1 MWIPILHRVSDEI
14 VRVLTELGVKHYF
27 LVVGGNAMHLDDA
40 IRLSKI
46 PYTAFHNEQ
55 AAAMAAES
63 YARIK
68 GEIAICV
75 VTSGPGATNLTTGV
89 AGAYLDSAPVLYI
102 SGQAKSN
109 EMVTEEMRPG
119 VRQIGTFELPGV
131 EILKPITKS
140 SRVLQLNDNVQTVIE
155 GLVEKALKDR
165 PGPVYLEV
173 PMDVQGAECRVP
185 EEPSALSRETPVC
198 IESVSFTNA
207 FFEALK
213 MSQKPLIL
221 AGHGVRIGGGRE
233 ALLNLVNE
241 LNIPIVTTQLAKD
254 LIAYSD
260 KHFVGH
266 PGLRGDRAG
275 NLAVFESDLLLCVGT
290 SLQQQ
295 TVGYEPA
302 DFAPNSRKF
311 VVDFEQ
317 SVSKKRMPFEIEKLV
332 DCEVLTVLQELLRAL
347 PVQREKFKSLDQ
359 WVGQNALLKH
369 DLAVSREPH
378 DLSTPE
384 INMYEFADVLSEA
397 ASSSDTIVT
406 DAGLCFYIM
415 GQAYRTQE
423 GQRYIVSGGLGSMGY
438 ALPAAIGALTAGS
451 PRVLCVTGDG
461 SAQMNVQEFGTLSS
475 IKGRAIIFVVNNG
488 GYASIRNTQK
498 SFFSPSLIGAS
509 ESSGVLMPK
518 WEKIAEAYGL
528 NFMRIEGRST
538 LESGIDA
545 ALASTSPI
553 LVEVICQYTQGLMPS
568 VSSFKQDDGR
578 LKSNPLHIMSPSLT
592 PIQNSVELN

>member
-1 MWIPILHRVSDEI
+1 MHRVSDEI
-14 VRVLTELGVKHYF
+14 VRVLTGLGVKHYF

-68 GEIAICV
+68 GELAVCV
-75 VTSGPGATNLTTGV
+75 VTSGPGTTNLATGV

-119 VRQIGTFELPGV
+119 VRQIGTFELPGA

-140 SRVLQLNDNVQTVIE
+140 SRVLRLKDNVQEVIRE
-155 GLVEKALKDR
+155 LVETALEGR

-173 PMDVQGAECRVP
+173 PMDVQGIGCPISEELMTVSGDIRECSESISLAE
-185 EEPSALSRETPVC
+185 
-198 IESVSFTNA
+198 A
-207 FFEALK
+207 FFVALK
-213 MSQKPLIL
+213 TSKKPLIL
-221 AGHGVRIGGGRE
+221 AGHGVRIGGGQE
-233 ALLNLVNE
+233 ALLRFANN

-254 LIAYSD
+254 LVAYSD
-260 KHFVGH
+260 RHFVGH

-275 NLAVFESDLLLCVGT
+275 NLAVFESDLLLCIGT

-302 DFAPNSRKF
+302 GFAPNSKKF
-311 VVDFEQ
+311 VVDFEH
-317 SVSKKRMPFEIEKLV
+317 SVSKKKMPFEIDMSV
-332 DCEVLTVLQELLRAL
+332 DCDVSIVLHEFLKPRSF
-347 PVQREKFKSLDQ
+347 PREKIQGFEE
-359 WVGQNALLKH
+359 WVELNRRRKR

-384 INMYEFADVLSEA
+384 INMYEFANILSEA
-397 ASSSDTIVT
+397 ASPGDTIVT

-415 GQAYRTQE
+415 GQAYLIKA
-423 GQRYIVSGGLGSMGY
+423 GQRYIASGGLGSMGY
-438 ALPAAIGALTAGS
+438 ALPASIGAMVAGS
-451 PRVLCVTGDG
+451 NRIICVTGDG

-475 IKGRAIIFVVNNG
+475 IEGQAIIFVINNG

-509 ESSGVLMPK
+509 ESSGLLMPK
-518 WEKIAEAYGL
+518 WEKIAEAYSL
-528 NFMRIEGRST
+528 DFMRIEGRST
-538 LESGIDA
+538 LKSGIDT
-545 ALASTSPI
+545 ALACTSPI
-553 LVEVICQYTQGLMPS
+553 LVEVICQYTQDLMPS
-568 VSSFKQDDGR
+568 VSSYKQDDGR

-592 PIQNSVELN
+592 PFENSVELN

>member
-1 MWIPILHRVSDEI
+1 MYRVSDEI
-14 VRVLTELGVKHYF
+14 IRVLTKLGVKHYF

-46 PYTAFHNEQ
+46 RYTAFHNEQ

-63 YARIK
+63 YARIT
-68 GEIAICV
+68 GEIAVCV
-75 VTSGPGATNLTTGV
+75 VTSGPGVTNLATGV

-119 VRQIGTFELPGV
+119 VRQVGTFELPGV

-140 SRVLQLNDNVQTVIE
+140 SRILRLQDNVQEVI
-155 GLVEKALKDR
+155 GDLVKTALQGR

-173 PMDVQGAECRVP
+173 PMDVQGAECRVGEGP
-185 EEPSALSRETPVC
+185 QVISPSTSECAEC
-198 IESVSFTNA
+198 VSFANA

-213 MSQKPLIL
+213 TSQKPLIL
-221 AGHGVRIGGGRE
+221 AGHGVRIGRGCE
-233 ALLNLVNE
+233 TLLSLIND
-241 LNIPIVTTQLAKD
+241 LNIPVVTTQLAKD
-254 LIAYSD
+254 LIPYSD
-260 KHFVGH
+260 HHFVGH

-275 NLAVFESDLLLCVGT
+275 NLAVYEADLLLCIGT

-295 TVGYEPA
+295 TIGYEPA
-302 DFAPNSRKF
+302 DFAPNSKKF
-311 VVDFEQ
+311 IVDFEH
-317 SVSKKRMPFEIEKLV
+317 SVSKKNVPFEIERFA
-332 DCEVLTVLQELLRAL
+332 DCEVSTVLQELL
-347 PVQREKFKSLDQ
+347 KFCPTQSERSGDLGKWIEL
-359 WVGQNALLKH
+359 NAGRKR

-378 DLSTPE
+378 DLSTSE
-384 INMYEFADVLSEA
+384 INMYEFANVLSE
-397 ASSSDTIVT
+397 SSLPGDTIVT

-415 GQAYRTQE
+415 GQAYLAKE

-438 ALPAAIGALTAGS
+438 ALPASIGAVAAGS
-451 PRVLCVTGDG
+451 QRVICVTGDG
-461 SAQMNVQEFGTLSS
+461 SAQMNVQEFGTLAS
-475 IKGRAIIFVVNNG
+475 IEGQAIIFVINNG
-488 GYASIRNTQK
+488 GYASIRNTQR

-528 NFMRIEGRST
+528 NFMRIEGRSS
-538 LESGIDA
+538 LKNGIGK
-545 ALASTSPI
+545 ALSSTSPI
-553 LVEVICQYTQGLMPS
+553 LVEVVCQYTQGLMPS

-592 PIQNSVELN
+592 STEDSVELN

>member
-40 IRLSKI
+40 IRLSET

-68 GEIAICV
+68 GEIAVCV

-131 EILKPITKS
+131 EILRPITKS
-140 SRVLQLNDNVQTVIE
+140 SRVLQLNDNVQTVIGE
-155 GLVEKALKDR
+155 LVETALKDR

-173 PMDVQGAECRVP
+173 PMDVQGAECRVS
-185 EEPSALSRETPVC
+185 EEPLALSQETPAC
-198 IESVSFTNA
+198 IERVSFGDA

-213 MSQKPLIL
+213 TSQKPLIL

-233 ALLNLVNE
+233 ALLKLVRE
-241 LNIPIVTTQLAKD
+241 LNIPVVTTQLAKD

-260 KHFVGH
+260 KYFVGH

-275 NLAVFESDLLLCVGT
+275 NLAVFESDLLLCIGT

-302 DFAPNSRKF
+302 GFAPNSRKF
-311 VVDFEQ
+311 VVDFEH
-317 SVSKKRMPFEIEKLV
+317 SVSKKKMPFEIERLV
-332 DCEVLTVLQELLRAL
+332 DCEVSTVLQELLKPRPTQSQKL
-347 PVQREKFKSLDQ
+347 GNFDQ
-359 WVGQNALLKH
+359 WVELNASRKH

-384 INMYEFADVLSEA
+384 INMYEFVNVLSEA
-397 ASSSDTIVT
+397 ASSGDTIVT

-415 GQAYRTQE
+415 GQAYLTKE
-423 GQRYIVSGGLGSMGY
+423 GQRYIASGGLGSMGY
-438 ALPAAIGALTAGS
+438 ALPASIGAVAAGS
-451 PRVLCVTGDG
+451 KRVLCVTGDG

-475 IKGRAIIFVVNNG
+475 IEGRAIIFVINNG
-488 GYASIRNTQK
+488 GYASIRNTQR
-498 SFFSPSLIGAS
+498 SFFSSSLIGAS

-538 LESGIDA
+538 LKSGVSA
-545 ALASTSPI
+545 ALASTSSI
-553 LVEVICQYTQGLMPS
+553 LVEVVCQYTQGLMPS
-568 VSSFKQDDGR
+568 VSSFRQDDGR
-578 LKSNPLHIMSPSLT
+578 LKSNPLHIMSPSLA
-592 PIQNSVELN
+592 PNNNSVELN